1 MATTINTI
9 RRAEATVKAYQG
21 DTFCPVL
28 TFKDSGGNNL
38 DLTGITF
45 KMQIKK
51 KDGTLMQTLEDGTDI
66 IVTLPNVVTF
76 DVIIAIDK
84 GTYEYD
90 LQGTY
95 NDGKVVTFLGGVFEV
110 TKQVTV

>member
-1 MATTINTI
+1 MATNINTV
-9 RRAEATVKAYQG
+9 RRAEGNIKAYQG

-45 KMQIKK
+45 KMQIKR
-51 KDGTLMQTLEDGTDI
+51 KDGTLLQTLEDGTDI

-76 DVIIAIDK
+76 DTIISIDK

-95 NDGKVVTFLGGVFEV
+95 NDGKIVTFLGGSFEV
-110 TKQVTV
+110 IKHITV

>member
-9 RRAEATVKAYQG
+9 RRAEGNIKAYQG

-28 TFKDSGGNNL
+28 TFKDSNGDNL

-51 KDGTLMQTLEDGTDI
+51 KDGTLMQTLEDEVDI
-66 IVTLPNVVTF
+66 LVTLPNVITF
-76 DVIIAIDK
+76 NSIISIEK
-84 GTYEYD
+84 GVYEYD

-95 NDGKVVTFLGGVFEV
+95 DDGKIVTFLGGSFEV
-110 TKQVTV
+110 FKHVTV